1 MSVNESLARNC
12 YHPTAKAHLHLHDS
26 LSEEQISQLVKICPA
41 GLFTQDVAG
50 KVNVHF
56 QGCLECGCCRLVAG
70 PDTLADWH
78 YPPSGAGLTL
88 RFG

>member
-1 MSVNESLARNC
+1 MPVSDSLARNC
-12 YHPTAKAHLHLHDS
+12 YHPADKAHITLRPV
-26 LSEEQISQLVKICPA
+26 LSDEQIALLEKICPA
-41 GLFTQDVAG
+41 GLFRRDAAG

-70 PDTLADWH
+70 DAALAEWRH
-78 YPPSGAGLTL
+78 PPSGTGLTL

>member
-12 YHPTAKAHLHLHDS
+12 YHPAAEAHIVPCTS
-26 LSEEQISQLVKICPA
+26 LSEEQIALLEKICPA
-41 GLFTQDVAG
+41 GLFQRDAAG

-56 QGCLECGCCRLVAG
+56 QGCLECGCCRLVAS
-70 PDTLADWH
+70 DAALAEWR
-78 YPPSGAGLTL
+78 YPPSGCGLTL